1 VTVVARQPTAGIT
14 TGPKT
19 LEHMY
24 ARLEKCWAG
33 NRHVP
38 EETRSQINIAV
49 GEIVAN
55 IVEHA
60 AKNGPVLVQMS
71 VEVHPDE
78 VHVIF
83 TDDGAPCPTYPET
96 VNMPDELA
104 ERGRG
109 IPMMQSV
116 LRKLTYHRSAT
127 QNHWRLISRY
137 FGR

>member
-1 VTVVARQPTAGIT
+1 MLGGQQAR
-14 TGPKT
+14 
-19 LEHMY
+19 
-24 ARLEKCWAG
+24 ARG
-33 NRHVP
+33 NP
-38 EETRSQINIAV
+38 EPNQYCRGGDRRQYRRARRE
-49 GEIVAN
+49 
-55 IVEHA
+55 
-60 AKNGPVLVQMS
+60 NGPVLVQMS